1 MWGKAFK
8 ETLEVEDGH
17 VSPPDRPGI
26 GIELNDE
33 ALAPYRVG

>member
-1 MWGKAFK
+1 MFK
-8 ETLEVEDGH
+8 HTLMVEDAH

-33 ALAPYRVG
+33 ALAPHRMA